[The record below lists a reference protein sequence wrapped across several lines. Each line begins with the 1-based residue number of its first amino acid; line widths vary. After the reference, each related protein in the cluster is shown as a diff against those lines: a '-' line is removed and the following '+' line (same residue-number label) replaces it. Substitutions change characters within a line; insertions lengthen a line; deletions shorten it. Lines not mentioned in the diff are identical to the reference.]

1 MKFSILL
8 ACALA
13 AWPSAAAAADWR
25 LVTVNGDIG
34 AEYGLS
40 LAGFVDYDSVTR
52 EGPVVTFRLVLVSE
66 VPTRSGM
73 DNARALIEADCPPG
87 RYRHLERTFYG
98 GDQVLDRIG
107 ADGPVEAEPQSTIWL
122 LIEAACNGVPSD
134 SPRVQ
139 DPYRSGQ
146 AELRARRQP
155 RTQ

>member
-1 MKFSILL
+1 MKLFFPV

-13 AWPSAAAAADWR
+13 AWSSAAAAADWR
-25 LVTVNGDIG
+25 LVTVNENIG

-40 LAGFVDYDSVTR
+40 LAGFVDYDSVRR
-52 EGPVVTFRLVLVSE
+52 EGPMVTFQMVLVSE

-73 DNARALIEADCPPG
+73 DNARARIEADCPPG
-87 RYRHLERTFYG
+87 RYRHIERAFYG

-107 ADGPVEAEPQSTIWL
+107 SDEPVRAEPLSTIWL
-122 LIEAACNGVPSD
+122 LIEAACSGEPAD
-134 SPRVQ
+134 SPSVD

-146 AELRARRQP
+146 ANLRARRQP